1 MKIRSILTLL
11 TTVIIGSLALLSC
24 SHNAEDIPA
33 GGQVKLRLNLF
44 VNTEETKA
52 LRGVPSENATRADWY
67 YEGPANQWEGVE
79 SLRVIIVRDN
89 ENKTIEHNTL
99 LTFPETEQI
108 QQKLG
113 EWTFPVEGG
122 EKKFIYLVANEN
134 SLSED
139 TQEILSTLYPGRN
152 FTTNLQNILV
162 KTAGETPFIDNNGTR
177 KTYVPMTEYFEI
189 TVKER
194 DPELEVTEDS
204 ASLFI
209 TRAVSKFSFT
219 AKGTQNDKKG
229 IRIKTITVSNL
240 ATEAYL
246 FPKETTYTP
255 GKYSVSDEPMGGRV
269 ITGFETPESAAMWNY
284 TFTPEAFGV
293 AGNTM
298 PDNLTSSYT
307 PLTYLL
313 ESGAENFTVYV
324 TTVTDNDVE
333 FTYGPVKLPNLPR
346 MARNTHVVVAFTFNG
361 ANMAC
366 DVRVVPYTGITLNVE
381 YGFDFIVKP
390 PKPREP
396 STN

>member
-1 MKIRSILTLL
+1 M

-162 KTAGETPFIDNNGTR
+162 KTA
-177 KTYVPMTEYFEI
+177 
-189 TVKER
+189 
-194 DPELEVTEDS
+194 
-204 ASLFI
+204 
-209 TRAVSKFSFT
+209 
-219 AKGTQNDKKG
+219 
-229 IRIKTITVSNL
+229 
-240 ATEAYL
+240 
-246 FPKETTYTP
+246 
-255 GKYSVSDEPMGGRV
+255 
-269 ITGFETPESAAMWNY
+269 
-284 TFTPEAFGV
+284 
-293 AGNTM
+293 
-298 PDNLTSSYT
+298 
-307 PLTYLL
+307 
-313 ESGAENFTVYV
+313 
-324 TTVTDNDVE
+324 
-333 FTYGPVKLPNLPR
+333 
-346 MARNTHVVVAFTFNG
+346 
-361 ANMAC
+361 
-366 DVRVVPYTGITLNVE
+366 
-381 YGFDFIVKP
+381 
-390 PKPREP
+390 
-396 STN
+396 